1 MTIGERIQKMRKDCG
16 LTQEA
21 LADALGVTPQ
31 AVSKWENDVSCPDIT
46 LLPKLAKTLGVTT
59 DAILSD
65 EVPETE
71 TRFIPAEERRP
82 IDDMVLRI
90 NVVDGKDRTKINL
103 PLILFRAMLAADP
116 DSININIGKGKMNV
130 DWKMIVSLIE
140 SGAVG
145 RILEHEG
152 EDGESVVIEVV

>member
-65 EVPETE
+65 DEPKA
-71 TRFIPAEERRP
+71 RFIPAEERRP

>member
-1 MTIGERIQKMRKDCG
+1 MSIGERLLKMRKERG
-16 LTQEA
+16 LTQEDI
-21 LADALGVTPQ
+21 ADALGVTPQ

-46 LLPKLAKTLGVTT
+46 LLPKLAKLLGTTT

-65 EVPETE
+65 EEPKTQYVPEK
-71 TRFIPAEERRP
+71 ERRL
-82 IDDMVLRI
+82 IDDMVIRI

-103 PLILFRAMLAADP
+103 PLILFRAIVSADP
-116 DSININIGKGKMNV
+116 DSLGVNIGKGKMNV
-130 DWKMIVSLIE
+130 DWKLVMKLVE
-140 SGAVG
+140 GGTVG

>member
-1 MTIGERIQKMRKDCG
+1 MSIGERLLKMRKERG
-16 LTQEA
+16 LTQEDI
-21 LADALGVTPQ
+21 ADALGVTPQ

-46 LLPKLAKTLGVTT
+46 LLPKLARLLGTTT

-65 EVPETE
+65 EEPKVQCVPEK
-71 TRFIPAEERRP
+71 ERRL

-103 PLILFRAMLAADP
+103 PLILFRAIVSADP
-116 DSININIGKGKMNV
+116 DSLGVNIGKGKMNV
-130 DWKMIVSLIE
+130 DWKLVMKLVE
-140 SGAVG
+140 GGTVG

>member
-1 MTIGERIQKMRKDCG
+1 MSIGERILKMRKERG
-16 LTQEA
+16 LTQEDI
-21 LADALGVTPQ
+21 ADALGVTPQ
-31 AVSKWENDVSCPDIT
+31 AVSKWENDVSCPDIA
-46 LLPKLAKTLGVTT
+46 LLPKLARLLGTTT

-65 EVPETE
+65 EEPKAQYVPEK
-71 TRFIPAEERRP
+71 ERRP

-116 DSININIGKGKMNV
+116 DSIDINIGKGKMNI

-140 SGAVG
+140 RGAVG

-152 EDGESVVIEVV
+152 EDGESVIIEVV